1 MGRTSTQAKQQWNA
15 ENYRQVKVSVAP
27 RIAAAFK
34 SACETADESMASVLS
49 GFMSEYAQCVED
61 KKGYTPSLST
71 RRSRRRAVCELI
83 QQLERIRDNEERY
96 RDNMPLNLQGSSRF
110 EDAEQSLSLIC
121 EALESLESAY

>member
-15 ENYRQVKVSVAP
+15 ERYRQVKVSVAP
-27 RIAAAFK
+27 RVAAAFK
-34 SACETADESMASVLS
+34 SACETANESMASVLS
-49 GFMSEYAQCVED
+49 GFMSEYAQSVED

-71 RRSRRRAVCELI
+71 RRSRRRAVYTLI
-83 QQLERIRDNEERY
+83 QQLERIRDNEELY